1 LKFPSS
7 LESQDNV
14 EEAPMQVVFFLG
26 GEISSNFD
34 LQNMISTYTKDFSG
48 KKNDPYY
55 SPDFEKIK

>member
-1 LKFPSS
+1 
-7 LESQDNV
+7 
-14 EEAPMQVVFFLG
+14 MQVVFFLG